1 MRELYESGLPL
12 KKVCERVG
20 ASRATVTRHL
30 RKAGVRLRN
39 QGLDDAE
46 LKIAT
51 ARYRAG
57 DTLKQIGKALGVSPT
72 TVGTYLRSSGTEL
85 RPSRAVAGVPHT
97 PRCASGSPERTGAEA

>member
-12 KKVCERVG
+12 KKVCEQVG

-30 RKAGVRLRN
+30 RKAGVQLRN

-51 ARYRAG
+51 DRYRG
-57 DTLKQIGKALGVSPT
+57 GETLAQIGKALSVSPT
-72 TVGTYLRSSGTEL
+72 TVGTYLRNSGTEL
-85 RPSRAVAGVPHT
+85 RPSRAVAGVPHS
-97 PRCASGSPERTGAEA
+97 RAS

>member
-12 KKVCERVG
+12 KKVCAQVG

-46 LKIAT
+46 LRIAT
-51 ARYRAG
+51 DRYRAG

-72 TVGTYLRSSGTEL
+72 TVGTYLRNAGTQL
-85 RPSRAVAGVPHT
+85 RPSRAVAGVPHS
-97 PRCASGSPERTGAEA
+97 RSS